1 MAYEIPPPL
10 QHKEKIIFGLTFVQL
25 LYAGTSL
32 IVITLIFNLRIN
44 VYFMWSLI
52 TIVVSI
58 GVLFMFFDAKE
69 WIKNFYHFIKFRST
83 NDDSLLMKHFIG
95 ISKLDKS
102 FIYNNWNQKIAVL
115 EVQPINFNIRT
126 EIEQE
131 AIIIGFQK
139 LLNSLDFP
147 IQLIITSESIKLQEH
162 FDKLESKA
170 KGKLDNLF
178 QDYKNFIENSIKV
191 DEIKNR
197 KFYIII
203 KENNN
208 IEIEIKLITEKI
220 NNIGLKVENVK
231 EEKLLKK
238 IHEYFN
244 PYKYEKLKEGEVKD
258 KQTTLIS
265 PKSIKNNIDHLE
277 VNDCLN
283 RIVTAVGYPNSVE
296 KGFLDKIISGNDNY
310 DISIH
315 IDPFPIEFMLIQLNS
330 ELKKQRA
337 DLYSD
342 EIKNIPNPSLEIK
355 YAATRKTLEELQK
368 GKQKLY
374 NVSLYINCK
383 TKPISTYK
391 ITKKELN
398 KIINS
403 KKQKELSKESYR
415 KIIEKEIEKYQCNKA
430 LKELNLLTR
439 KIYSELNS
447 IMILSKT
454 KEEKQISSLKS

>member
-147 IQLIITSESIKLQEH
+147 IQLIS
-162 FDKLESKA
+162 
-170 KGKLDNLF
+170 
-178 QDYKNFIENSIKV
+178 
-191 DEIKNR
+191 R
-197 KFYIII
+197 
-203 KENNN
+203 
-208 IEIEIKLITEKI
+208 
-220 NNIGLKVENVK
+220 
-231 EEKLLKK
+231 
-238 IHEYFN
+238 
-244 PYKYEKLKEGEVKD
+244 
-258 KQTTLIS
+258 
-265 PKSIKNNIDHLE
+265 
-277 VNDCLN
+277 
-283 RIVTAVGYPNSVE
+283 
-296 KGFLDKIISGNDNY
+296 
-310 DISIH
+310 
-315 IDPFPIEFMLIQLNS
+315 
-330 ELKKQRA
+330 
-337 DLYSD
+337 
-342 EIKNIPNPSLEIK
+342 
-355 YAATRKTLEELQK
+355 LQK
-368 GKQKLY
+368 FHRKQH
-374 NVSLYINCK
+374 
-383 TKPISTYK
+383 
-391 ITKKELN
+391 
-398 KIINS
+398 
-403 KKQKELSKESYR
+403 
-415 KIIEKEIEKYQCNKA
+415 
-430 LKELNLLTR
+430 
-439 KIYSELNS
+439 
-447 IMILSKT
+447 
-454 KEEKQISSLKS
+454 KSR